1 MRHEKFCSH
10 NPLFSIRVDKYTYSI
25 LWLFYVF
32 ILISLSKQQRKH
44 MLQKYKLSMNCKLF
58 CWKKFGKNLTQVYHR
73 QLLAESR
80 SEIPQR
86 LNSSKLV
93 FKWHFFKTKIHRTL
107 TAEVGE
113 SQPRRKV
120 CNVLR
125 LEPSNES
132 IWITLLHTDGIPT
145 PDYRQWL
152 LPSFL

>member
-1 MRHEKFCSH
+1 MFLRFIKICNNFLMRLFLIDFLNNKENICYKNINWVWIVNYFVEK
-10 NPLFSIRVDKYTYSI
+10 
-25 LWLFYVF
+25 
-32 ILISLSKQQRKH
+32 
-44 MLQKYKLSMNCKLF
+44 KLEKI
-58 CWKKFGKNLTQVYHR
+58 WHVYHR

-145 PDYRQWL
+145 PDSSSIYISHCLGLAGSDWKLGWENR
-152 LPSFL
+152 F